1 MQSGMRYSIYSTYRS
16 LTFNPARIS
25 NPKIR
30 TEVSGRWPSCLSRLS
45 RSAPVQYSSINHKLL
60 RVSYQS

>member
-1 MQSGMRYSIYSTYRS
+1 MRYSIYNTYKS

-30 TEVSGRWPSCLSRLS
+30 TEVSGR
-45 RSAPVQYSSINHKLL
+45 
-60 RVSYQS
+60 